1 VILVDTSVW
10 VDHLRGGDQEL
21 AELLDLGLVL
31 VHPFVVGELALGRF
45 RQREIIL
52 EALLQLP
59 RTVMATDGEV
69 LAFISRQKLFGRG
82 IGYVDVH
89 LLAAVRLT
97 TGSQLWTRDRHLLE
111 TARGLGLAFGRR
123 RLNLRRRNR
132 TDRSGLE

>member
-10 VDHLRGGDQEL
+10 VDHLRRRDQAL

-31 VHPFVVGELALGRF
+31 VHPFVIGELALGRF

-59 RTVMATDGEV
+59 RTVVATDGEV

-89 LLAAVRLT
+89 LLVAVRLT
-97 TGSQLWTRDRHLLE
+97 TGSKLWTRDRRLLE
-111 TARGLGLAFGRR
+111 TAHGLRLAFDGSESAR
-123 RLNLRRRNR
+123 
-132 TDRSGLE
+132 

>member
-10 VDHLRGGDQEL
+10 VDHLRDGDQEL

-45 RQREIIL
+45 RHREIIL

-59 RTVMATDGEV
+59 QTVVATDGEV

-97 TGSQLWTRDRHLLE
+97 TGSKLWTRDRHLLE
-111 TARGLGLAFGRR
+111 TAHGLRLAFNGSESAR
-123 RLNLRRRNR
+123 
-132 TDRSGLE
+132 

>member
-1 VILVDTSVW
+1 MILVDTSVW
-10 VDHLRGGDQEL
+10 VDHLRRRDQAL

-31 VHPFVVGELALGRF
+31 VHPFVIGELALGRF

-59 RTVMATDGEV
+59 RTVVATDGEV

-82 IGYVDVH
+82 IGYIDVH

-97 TGSQLWTRDRHLLE
+97 TGSKLWTRDRRLLE
-111 TARGLGLAFGRR
+111 TAHGLRLAF
-123 RLNLRRRNR
+123 
-132 TDRSGLE
+132 SGSESAR

>member
-1 VILVDTSVW
+1 MILVDTSVW
-10 VDHLRGGDQEL
+10 VDHLRRGDQEL

-59 RTVMATDGEV
+59 RTGVATDAEV

-97 TGSQLWTRDRHLLE
+97 TGSKLWTRDRRLLE
-111 TARGLGLAFGRR
+111 TAYGLSLAYDGSESAR
-123 RLNLRRRNR
+123 
-132 TDRSGLE
+132 